1 MNIPLASALSI
12 ALLVP
17 AARAVPA
24 PERIAIELTDFAF
37 APAALRL
44 RKDRPY
50 LLHFVNKGSGGHNYS
65 APAFFA
71 AARIDPADAAFVRK
85 GTVEVARGQS
95 RAVRLVPAAGSYK
108 VKCTHFMHPA
118 LGMRGS
124 IVVD

>member
-1 MNIPLASALSI
+1 MKIPLAFALSI
-12 ALLVP
+12 TLLTP
-17 AARAVPA
+17 AASAA
-24 PERIAIELTDFAF
+24 PQAERIAIELSDFAF

-44 RKDRPY
+44 RRDRPY
-50 LLHFVNKGSGGHNYS
+50 LLHFVNKGSGGPNYS

-95 RAVRLVPAAGSYK
+95 GTVRLVPAAGRYK
-108 VKCTHFMHPA
+108 VKCTHFIHPA
-118 LGMRGS
+118 FGMRGT